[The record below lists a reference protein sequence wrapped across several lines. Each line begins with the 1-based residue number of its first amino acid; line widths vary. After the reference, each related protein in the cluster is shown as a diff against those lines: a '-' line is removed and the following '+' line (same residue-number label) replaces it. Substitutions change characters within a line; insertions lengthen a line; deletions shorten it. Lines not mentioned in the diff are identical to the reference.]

1 MIEKLLNWKIVT
13 GVAFLGLVL
22 LYTFQIVEAPNRLL
36 QDVLVYEEGQKNV
49 LQVKF
54 NLPVRYENHFPQ
66 GPSDFVQIKIRP
78 VSLSGVQKNEYI
90 GSDTILP
97 GFLEKVPVSDIAYE
111 GDVNGGPFL
120 SLRFSKPVNYQI
132 AEDSSMRS
140 ILLILPAS

>member
-111 GDVNGGPFL
+111 GD
-120 SLRFSKPVNYQI
+120 
-132 AEDSSMRS
+132 
-140 ILLILPAS
+140 